1 MLFKEA
7 GWSWPSLDY
16 IDLLYKKSSIQT
28 FRKNTN
34 LEGKIDGLFFYLI
47 IFYT

>member
-7 GWSWPSLDY
+7 GWSRPFIDY

-34 LEGKIDGLFFYLI
+34 LEGKIGGLFFYLI
-47 IFYT
+47 FYT